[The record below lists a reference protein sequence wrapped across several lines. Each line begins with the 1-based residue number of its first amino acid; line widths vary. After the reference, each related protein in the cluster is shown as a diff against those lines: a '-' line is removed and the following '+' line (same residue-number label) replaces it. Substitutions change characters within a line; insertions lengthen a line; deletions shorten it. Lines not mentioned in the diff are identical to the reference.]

1 MGFRSGDS
9 KGWAAADPLQ
19 RTRLEVI
26 DMTSRMLLSLVAS
39 AALFATAC
47 VSQGKYDEAVRSA
60 DNARAELAR
69 EKQEM
74 QRRAKFADEGRAEMQ
89 KQIDDATA
97 VYDELT
103 KQLERLGQD
112 SQSLL
117 AVNGSLKDALDN
129 SKRRLEELRRAQA
142 AAEARAS
149 LYRELAL
156 RFKSMID
163 AGDLAITLRD
173 GRMVL
178 RLSNDVLFDSG
189 RSELKPEGKRALSG
203 IAAVLATIPGRQF
216 QVAGHTDDEPIRVS
230 PYRSNWDLSTARA
243 LEVTSFLVAK
253 GIDPHA
259 LSAAGYG
266 EYDPIDTNHTSLGK
280 SHNRRTEISLQPNI
294 DDLVAIP
301 DSP

>member
-1 MGFRSGDS
+1 
-9 KGWAAADPLQ
+9 
-19 RTRLEVI
+19 
-26 DMTSRMLLSLVAS
+26 MTSRWLVALAAS
-39 AALFATAC
+39 ASLFAAAC

-60 DNARAELAR
+60 DAARAELAR
-69 EKQEM
+69 TKQEM
-74 QRRAKFADEGRAEMQ
+74 QRRERIADEGRTEMQ

-103 KQLERLGQD
+103 RQLERLGQD

-117 AVNGSLKDALDN
+117 AVNGTLKDALDN
-129 SKRRLEELRRAQA
+129 SKKRLEELRRAQA
-142 AAEARAS
+142 AAEARAT

-189 RSELKPEGKRALSG
+189 RSELKPEGKRALSQV
-203 IAAVLATIPGRQF
+203 AAVLATIPGRQF
-216 QVAGHTDDEPIRVS
+216 QIAGHTDDEPIRRS
-230 PYRSNWDLSTARA
+230 PYKSNWDLSTARA

-253 GIDPHA
+253 GVGPHA

-266 EYDPIDTNHTSLGK
+266 EFDPIDTNATTLGK
-280 SHNRRTEISLQPNI
+280 SHNRRTEITLQPNI
-294 DDLVAIP
+294 DELVAVP

>member
-1 MGFRSGDS
+1 
-9 KGWAAADPLQ
+9 
-19 RTRLEVI
+19 
-26 DMTSRMLLSLVAS
+26 MTSRWLLALAAASLC
-39 AALFATAC
+39 ATAC
-47 VSQGKYDEAVRSA
+47 VAQGKYDEAVRSA
-60 DNARAELAR
+60 DAARAELAR
-69 EKQEM
+69 TKQEV
-74 QRRAKFADEGRAEMQ
+74 QRREKIAEEGRAEMQ

-97 VYDELT
+97 VYDALT

-117 AVNGSLKDALDN
+117 AVSGSLKDALDN

-163 AGDLAITLRD
+163 AGDLAISLRD

-189 RSELKPEGKRALSG
+189 HSELKPEGKRALSG
-203 IAAVLATIPGRQF
+203 IASVLAAIPGRQF
-216 QVAGHTDDEPIRVS
+216 QIAGHTDDEPIRLS
-230 PYRSNWDLSTARA
+230 PYKSNWDLSTARA
-243 LEVTSFLVAK
+243 LEVTSFLVSK
-253 GIDPHA
+253 GVKPQA

-266 EYDPIDTNHTSLGK
+266 EFDPIDTNATSGGK
-280 SHNRRTEISLQPNI
+280 SHNRRTEITLQPNI
-294 DDLVAIP
+294 DELVAIP

>member
-1 MGFRSGDS
+1 
-9 KGWAAADPLQ
+9 
-19 RTRLEVI
+19 
-26 DMTSRMLLSLVAS
+26 MTSRWLLALATSAS
-39 AALFATAC
+39 LFAAAC
-47 VSQGKYDEAVRSA
+47 VSQGKYDDAVRSA
-60 DNARAELAR
+60 DAARAELAKT
-69 EKQEM
+69 KQEM
-74 QRRAKFADEGRAEMQ
+74 QRRAKIADDGRAEMQ

-103 KQLERLGQD
+103 KQLEKLGQD
-112 SQSLL
+112 AQSLL
-117 AVNGSLKDALDN
+117 TVNGSLKDALDN

-142 AAEARAS
+142 AADARAS

-189 RSELKPEGKRALSG
+189 HSELKPEGKRALSEIG
-203 IAAVLATIPGRQF
+203 AVLATIPGRQF
-216 QVAGHTDDEPIRVS
+216 QIAGHTDNEPIRLS
-230 PYRSNWDLSTARA
+230 PFKSNWDLSTARA
-243 LEVTSFLVAK
+243 LEVTSFLVSK
-253 GIDPHA
+253 GVSPHA

-266 EYDPIDTNHTSLGK
+266 EFDPIDTNDTSRGK
-280 SHNRRTEISLQPNI
+280 SHNRRTEITLQPNI
-294 DDLVAIP
+294 DELVAVP

>member
-1 MGFRSGDS
+1 
-9 KGWAAADPLQ
+9 
-19 RTRLEVI
+19 
-26 DMTSRMLLSLVAS
+26 MTSRWLLALATSAS
-39 AALFATAC
+39 LFAAAC
-47 VSQGKYDEAVRSA
+47 VSQGKYDDAVRSA
-60 DNARAELAR
+60 DAARTELAKT
-69 EKQEM
+69 KQEM
-74 QRRAKFADEGRAEMQ
+74 QRRAKIADDGRAEMQ

-103 KQLERLGQD
+103 KQLEKLGQD
-112 SQSLL
+112 AQSLL
-117 AVNGSLKDALDN
+117 AVNGSLKDALDH

-142 AAEARAS
+142 AADARAS

-189 RSELKPEGKRALSG
+189 HSELKPEGKRALSEIG
-203 IAAVLATIPGRQF
+203 AVLATIPGRQF
-216 QVAGHTDDEPIRVS
+216 QIAGHTDNEPIRLS
-230 PYRSNWDLSTARA
+230 PFKSSWDLSTARA
-243 LEVTSFLVAK
+243 LEVTSFLVSK
-253 GIDPHA
+253 GVSPHA

-266 EYDPIDTNHTSLGK
+266 EFDPIDTNETSRGK
-280 SHNRRTEISLQPNI
+280 SHNRRTEITLQPNI
-294 DDLVAIP
+294 DELVAVP

>member
-1 MGFRSGDS
+1 
-9 KGWAAADPLQ
+9 
-19 RTRLEVI
+19 
-26 DMTSRMLLSLVAS
+26 MTSRWLLALVAP
-39 AALFATAC
+39 ATLFATAC
-47 VSQGKYDEAVRSA
+47 VSQGKYDEAVRSG
-60 DNARAELAR
+60 DVARAELVRAKQETQRR
-69 EKQEM
+69 EKI
-74 QRRAKFADEGRAEMQ
+74 AGEGRAEMQ

-103 KQLERLGQD
+103 KQLERIGQD

-117 AVNGSLKDALDN
+117 ALNGSLKDALDN
-129 SKRRLEELRRAQA
+129 SKRRLDELRRAQA

-149 LYRELAL
+149 LYRDLAL

-163 AGDLAITLRD
+163 SGDLAITLRD

-178 RLSNDVLFDSG
+178 RLPNDVLFDSG

-230 PYRSNWDLSTARA
+230 PYKSNWDLSTARS
-243 LEVTSFLVAK
+243 LEVTSFLVSK
-253 GIDPHA
+253 GVDPQA

-266 EYDPIDTNHTSLGK
+266 EFDPIDTNQTSRGK
-280 SHNRRTEISLQPNI
+280 SHNRRTEITLQPNI
-294 DDLVAIP
+294 DELVAVP